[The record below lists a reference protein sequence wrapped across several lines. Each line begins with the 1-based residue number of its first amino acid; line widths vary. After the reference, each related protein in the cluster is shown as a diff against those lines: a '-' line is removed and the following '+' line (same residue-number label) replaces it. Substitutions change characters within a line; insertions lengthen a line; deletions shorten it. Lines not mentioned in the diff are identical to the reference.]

1 VYDLFNGRIQFMVP
15 VYQRAYV
22 WNEAENWGVLW
33 EDIADTAERYIADPT
48 AHVRQRHFLG
58 PIVLD
63 QQPVEAGGVDPR
75 LVIDGQQRLTT
86 LQIILSAAARVAEER
101 GAADVTREL
110 VELIFNR
117 GRAAGAIFGTRS
129 GLLGATAKR
138 SSVWSKRGRRRTGLA
153 SVARGDIF
161 TTGSTSG

>member
-1 VYDLFNGRIQFMVP
+1 MREPTSFPVGVRSGDITARQGLPFDTVQQPTTQTVYDLFNGRIQFIVP

-86 LQIILSAAARVAEER
+86 LQIILSA
-101 GAADVTREL
+101 
-110 VELIFNR
+110 
-117 GRAAGAIFGTRS
+117 
-129 GLLGATAKR
+129 
-138 SSVWSKRGRRRTGLA
+138 
-153 SVARGDIF
+153 
-161 TTGSTSG
+161 